1 MWECRREEGRGEE
14 RESESE
20 KGGEEQEV
28 TES

>member
-1 MWECRREEGRGEE
+1 MSRREEGRGEE
-14 RESESE
+14 RERESECE